1 MKISKEE
8 AKEKLAKIEK
18 QAEQLR
24 VIINA
29 KDDITDRIK
38 TFGDACDELG
48 ISETNFNETTR
59 TYCDD
64 TIAYEKLKIIVRALN
79 EGWLPDWKN
88 ENEYKYWPYFTLL
101 VGGNAIYGTHAGLV
115 CVNSYNAP
123 AATAAN
129 IGSRLCFKSRDLA
142 KYAGNQFNDIYEK
155 FIL

>member
-8 AKEKLAKIEK
+8 AKKKLAKIEK
-18 QAEQLR
+18 EAEQLR
-24 VIINA
+24 EIINS
-29 KDDITDRIK
+29 KGSITDRIK
-38 TFGDACDELG
+38 TFGDACNELG

-59 TYCDD
+59 TYCED

-88 ENEYKYWPYFTLL
+88 ENEYKYWPYFALL
-101 VGGNAIYGTHAGLV
+101 VGGGAHCGAAAGLV
-115 CVNSYNAP
+115 YVYSITSP
-123 AATAAN
+123 ATTNAN

-142 KYAGNQFNDIYEK
+142 KYAGTQFNDIYEK

>member
-1 MKISKEE
+1 MKISKEK

-38 TFGDACDELG
+38 TFGDACKAIG
-48 ISETNFNETTR
+48 TSEKDFNKAVN
-59 TYCDD
+59 TYCED

-101 VGGNAIYGTHAGLV
+101 VGGHASYGTDAGLV
-115 CVNSYNAP
+115 YVYSHAAP
-123 AATAAN
+123 AAAN
-129 IGSRLCFKSRDLA
+129 ADVGSRLCFKSGDLA
-142 KYAGNQFNDIYEK
+142 KYAGNQFKDIYEK